1 MRRLLKRVSGDGQ
14 AAVETAIVAPL
25 FIFMILGMLQFALI
39 YQARAMLKY
48 AAYRAARAGAMQNAC
63 KSPMRDVAYSVLL
76 PVIATGDAYLKAN
89 SIADYAMGLGKIKS
103 LNMFGL
109 SLVEVRICAPLKSW
123 VEGDQTFH
131 PGNDN
136 AEVDFDDPQNL
147 EATSVGSGT
156 APAPAAEMRGFER
169 TKLRIQLKYYHKM
182 IIPFANW
189 VIFRTWTGQML
200 MDELRMGRDHK
211 EGKAQGNLTMKW
223 DKGRFAGG
231 GPRARPNAESTT
243 TLKLLAKSQR
253 YYLPLYANYTFR
265 MQSNLYLKDCPLPK
279 ENECWHYNKSGPGTA
294 INVGP

>member
-76 PVIATGDAYLKAN
+76 PVIATGDAYLKAT
-89 SIADYAMGLGKIKS
+89 SIADYAMGLGKIKG
-103 LNMFGL
+103 LNLFGL
-109 SLVEVRICAPLKSW
+109 NLVEVRICAPLKDW
-123 VEGDQTFH
+123 VEGSQTFH
-131 PGNDN
+131 PANDR

-147 EATSVGSGT
+147 ESASVGSGGD
-156 APAPAAEMRGFER
+156 ALAGSMRGFER

-189 VIFRTWTGQML
+189 IIFRTWTGQKL

-211 EGKAQGNLTMKW
+211 EGRAQGNMTMKW

-231 GPRARPNAESTT
+231 GGRARPDAESTT
-243 TLKLLAKSQR
+243 TLRLLSKSQR

-279 ENECWHYNKSGPGTA
+279 ENECWHYNKNGKA
-294 INVGP
+294 IGVGP